1 MDNKKGNVILVWII
15 IAIMISI
22 PLLLTFAIYKII
34 MFLIPSLIFTA
45 GNLISLYDISSVL
58 MISTMMII
66 TVKKK

>member
-1 MDNKKGNVILVWII
+1 MDNKKGNLILVWTII
-15 IAIMISI
+15 TIMLLI

-45 GNLISLYDISSVL
+45 DNLISLYAISSVL

-66 TVKKK
+66 S